1 MLKKNKMNSNNLATV
16 WAPNF
21 FKSSDSQVDP
31 NVLMNM
37 ATKSSF
43 AMLTI
48 IDNTPELF
56 SEADLLIPSNDDY
69 NQSFVFEDELDIGK
83 RDDYDDEIPSF
94 KKSIKSLSK
103 KFKKRGSSSLPHIK
117 NLFGSS
123 DDTPNST
130 RKRKVETL
138 FGDEESQNEE
148 KKKKRKTR
156 FLSRNFSNKKLD
168 VKSFGIQTY
177 YYNDSDQCHQ
187 EITKFFDQYNII
199 PKENRNSITDPASIF
214 EVLFLSNHLRQVIL
228 IEDNKIAY
236 DGSIPSSQL
245 QLIDLLINKSNEKL
259 KTPTLIKGQMLI
271 CGYSNDIWN
280 KLILSEV
287 LN

>member
-1 MLKKNKMNSNNLATV
+1 
-16 WAPNF
+16 
-21 FKSSDSQVDP
+21 
-31 NVLMNM
+31 
-37 ATKSSF
+37 
-43 AMLTI
+43 
-48 IDNTPELF
+48 
-56 SEADLLIPSNDDY
+56 
-69 NQSFVFEDELDIGK
+69 
-83 RDDYDDEIPSF
+83 
-94 KKSIKSLSK
+94 
-103 KFKKRGSSSLPHIK
+103 
-117 NLFGSS
+117 
-123 DDTPNST
+123 
-130 RKRKVETL
+130 
-138 FGDEESQNEE
+138 
-148 KKKKRKTR
+148 
-156 FLSRNFSNKKLD
+156 LSRNFSNKKLD